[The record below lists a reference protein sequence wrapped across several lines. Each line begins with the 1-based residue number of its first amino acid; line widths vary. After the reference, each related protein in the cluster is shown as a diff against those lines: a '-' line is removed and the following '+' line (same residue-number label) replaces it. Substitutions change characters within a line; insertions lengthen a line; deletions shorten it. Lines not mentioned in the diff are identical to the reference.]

1 MIILGSV
8 HHVKVSKEQ
17 RGLWQFTTYL
27 LFSLSILK
35 GQLLPSTYYNIA
47 VVYTYENVSGS
58 LPVICRR
65 FMYHSGGAKLEMPV
79 EFPLRLE
86 AKDVCSISPPN
97 TQPLHLAAIVCH
109 FGSKA
114 I

>member
-8 HHVKVSKEQ
+8 HHVKVSKERQ
-17 RGLWQFTTYL
+17 GLWQFTTYL
-27 LFSLSILK
+27 LCSLYILK
-35 GQLLPSTYYNIA
+35 GHLLPSTNIA
-47 VVYTYENVSGS
+47 VVYTYKNVSGS
-58 LPVICRR
+58 LPIICCR

-97 TQPLHLAAIVCH
+97 TQPLHLTAIVCH
-109 FGSKA
+109 FGSKS